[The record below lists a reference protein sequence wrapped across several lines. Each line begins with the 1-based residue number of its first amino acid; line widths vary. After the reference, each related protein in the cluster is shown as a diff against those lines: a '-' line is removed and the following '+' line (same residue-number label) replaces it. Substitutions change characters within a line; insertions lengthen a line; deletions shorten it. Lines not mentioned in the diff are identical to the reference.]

1 MMRIC
6 NSPNLVKCY
15 DVYENEELK
24 LMMVEYCNGG
34 SLQDYIDRKGRIS
47 EKEAILIFKQILNGI
62 AVYVASFRNFTPR

>member
-24 LMMVEYCNGG
+24 LMMLEYCNGG
-34 SLQDYIDRKGRIS
+34 SLQDYIDRKGRIT

-62 AVYVASFRNFTPR
+62 AVNVDLVRNCIQR

>member
-24 LMMVEYCNGG
+24 LMMLEYCNGG
-34 SLQDYIDRKGRIS
+34 SLQDYIDRKTRLS

-62 AVYVASFRNFTPR
+62 AVEIG